1 MKKLLLAL
9 CLLLGSL
16 SAFAQISIPDSYYI
30 NRAKKQL
37 EAEEAKKERKI
48 IVIGTCD
55 GCLSYVIRDGKR
67 QSFVRKVEPKA
78 EPHRWWCAQPSDYI
92 GPLRLPEPQPV
103 MAPEPKR
110 DENDFARLLE
120 ELSRQRWMIIS
131 VSGNSDSAVYVHEK
145 MEKRK

>member
-9 CLLLGSL
+9 CFLLGSL

-48 IVIGTCD
+48 IVIGTRD
-55 GCLSYVIRDGKR
+55 GCLSYVIRDGRR
-67 QSFVRKVEPKA
+67 QSFARKAEPKA
-78 EPHRWWCAQPSDYI
+78 EPYRWWCAQTSDYI

-103 MAPEPKR
+103 TTPEPKR
-110 DENDFARLLE
+110 DENDFALLLE
-120 ELSRQRWMIIS
+120 ELSRQRWIIIS
-131 VSGNSDSAVYVHEK
+131 VSGNSDSSVYVLEK
-145 MEKRK
+145 LEKRK

>member
-9 CLLLGSL
+9 CMLLGSL

-48 IVIGTCD
+48 IVIGTRD
-55 GCLSYVIRDGKR
+55 GQLSYVIRDGKR
-67 QSFVRKVEPKA
+67 QSFAREVEPKA
-78 EPHRWWCAQPSDYI
+78 EPYRWWCAQPSDCI
-92 GPLRLPEPQPV
+92 GPWRLPEPQPV
-103 MAPEPKR
+103 TAPEPKQ

-131 VSGNSDSAVYVHEK
+131 VSGNSDSTVYVLEK